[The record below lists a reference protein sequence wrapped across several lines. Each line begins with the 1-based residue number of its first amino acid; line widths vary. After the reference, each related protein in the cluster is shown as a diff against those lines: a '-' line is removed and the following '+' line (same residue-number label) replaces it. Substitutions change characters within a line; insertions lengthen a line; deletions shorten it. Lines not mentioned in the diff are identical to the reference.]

1 MRCRH
6 ARLAVQSGNNVIKGR
21 ANGTTFNIKVKC
33 EVISVSFSAHATS
46 NGIMLLATRLRAG
59 AAVYVH
65 GNMKEM
71 EMLEK
76 RMRKELKCDVAYPRN
91 CERALFRTK
100 PGGNANLVSLSMLG
114 NLAGRPD
121 DSICRLPKKG
131 TLLNED
137 WESAANV
144 SNLALPLDNFS
155 LRGEPGK
162 RNAVYVWATVPAQ
175 HHGARSIFALANR
188 LTKKIPRCV
197 SCFTSIPASVR
208 RRQL

>member
-1 MRCRH
+1 MW
-6 ARLAVQSGNNVIKGR
+6 STPEIG
-21 ANGTTFNIKVKC
+21 
-33 EVISVSFSAHATS
+33 
-46 NGIMLLATRLRAG
+46 
-59 AAVYVH
+59 
-65 GNMKEM
+65 
-71 EMLEK
+71 
-76 RMRKELKCDVAYPRN
+76 
-91 CERALFRTK
+91 ERALFRTK

-114 NLAGRPD
+114 SLAGRPD

-162 RNAVYVWATVPAQ
+162 RNAVYVWATVLKHSITVP
-175 HHGARSIFALANR
+175 RSIFALANR